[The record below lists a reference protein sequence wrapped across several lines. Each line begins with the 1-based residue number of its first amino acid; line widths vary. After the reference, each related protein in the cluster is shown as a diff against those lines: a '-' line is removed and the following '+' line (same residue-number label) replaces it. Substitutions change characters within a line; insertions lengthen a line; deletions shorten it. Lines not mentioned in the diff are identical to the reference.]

1 MHRCTVVPLPV
12 NLQWGLSRRYV
23 QLRLFAAPTVPA
35 GMAGAMLADVAGSC
49 QLALVPLAVLPAS
62 AGDWEKLKGFLSL
75 ALDPAAA

>member
-1 MHRCTVVPLPV
+1 
-12 NLQWGLSRRYV
+12 
-23 QLRLFAAPTVPA
+23 
-35 GMAGAMLADVAGSC
+35 MAGAMLAVVAGSC